1 MKSKPSNTP
10 PSRHLVIALL
20 FLAWMGA
27 IIWRLADLQVVRRD
41 GLRSLA
47 QTEHTHAT
55 ELKALRGTI
64 VDRNGEEL
72 ATTVDPDTVIADLY
86 KIRFRDEQKTRAEKE
101 RIAGILAPLLGESK
115 DTLLAKLTGHHTL
128 PVLKRRVDAAT
139 SQKLAQAI
147 EAHRLPGIQLV
158 KAAQRYYPNG
168 TLAAHPVGFVDAE
181 NKGVAGLEKFHNANL
196 LGRSGQ
202 RTEEVT
208 AQGTSF
214 VRRDLPPTSGA
225 RIETT
230 LDIALQHKVE
240 AALAVALE
248 ESQARS
254 ISAIVME
261 PQTGEILAL
270 ANAPTF
276 DPNARMRGDEEFARR
291 NRAVSDTYEPGSVFK
306 LVTYA
311 AAIEEGLATPDEK
324 IDCRTITIGSRVKH
338 DDHPGVYTVAEALAK
353 SSNVGA
359 MRIAQRIVQARGKE
373 KYAEYIS
380 RFGFGH
386 KTGVDLPAEA
396 SGRVKPVN
404 QWQEI
409 SLGSIPVGYEVTITP
424 LQAVAAM
431 AAIANGGEW
440 VQPHVVRRV
449 TTATGEVQEAKPE
462 RRRVISEQA
471 AKTVTGMLEEV
482 VTGGTAKRA
491 MQFGGYRAAGKTGTA
506 YKVDPETH
514 RYSKSKFMATFVGFV
529 PVEKPR
535 FAIIVTVDEPKGA
548 HQGGQVS
555 APIFNHIAEAALGDY
570 GVLPE
575 TPEHREA
582 IAQLGEIY
590 RAKADE
596 RKAEARDSA
605 PDELTDVADAKA
617 EAKGAPQKLANALPA
632 PTPEKMRRNEVAVAS
647 MPSKNT
653 GKPQPEAAK
662 SEAVAMPDLRGRTM
676 RDVLSTANR
685 LQLNVKLHGFGVA
698 FRQSLAPGTRVKP
711 GESCAVEFR

>member
-1 MKSKPSNTP
+1 
-10 PSRHLVIALL
+10 
-20 FLAWMGA
+20 
-27 IIWRLADLQVVRRD
+27 
-41 GLRSLA
+41 
-47 QTEHTHAT
+47 
-55 ELKALRGTI
+55 
-64 VDRNGEEL
+64 
-72 ATTVDPDTVIADLY
+72 
-86 KIRFRDEQKTRAEKE
+86 
-101 RIAGILAPLLGESK
+101 
-115 DTLLAKLTGHHTL
+115 
-128 PVLKRRVDAAT
+128 
-139 SQKLAQAI
+139 
-147 EAHRLPGIQLV
+147 
-158 KAAQRYYPNG
+158 AAQRYYPNG

-409 SLGSIPVGYEVTITP
+409 SLGSIPVGYEV
-424 LQAVAAM
+424 
-431 AAIANGGEW
+431 
-440 VQPHVVRRV
+440 
-449 TTATGEVQEAKPE
+449 
-462 RRRVISEQA
+462 
-471 AKTVTGMLEEV
+471 
-482 VTGGTAKRA
+482 
-491 MQFGGYRAAGKTGTA
+491 
-506 YKVDPETH
+506 
-514 RYSKSKFMATFVGFV
+514 
-529 PVEKPR
+529 
-535 FAIIVTVDEPKGA
+535 
-548 HQGGQVS
+548 
-555 APIFNHIAEAALGDY
+555 
-570 GVLPE
+570 
-575 TPEHREA
+575 
-582 IAQLGEIY
+582 
-590 RAKADE
+590 
-596 RKAEARDSA
+596 
-605 PDELTDVADAKA
+605 
-617 EAKGAPQKLANALPA
+617 
-632 PTPEKMRRNEVAVAS
+632 
-647 MPSKNT
+647 
-653 GKPQPEAAK
+653 
-662 SEAVAMPDLRGRTM
+662 
-676 RDVLSTANR
+676 
-685 LQLNVKLHGFGVA
+685 
-698 FRQSLAPGTRVKP
+698 
-711 GESCAVEFR
+711 